1 MPLTAADERD
11 PRPGVGRTPVT
22 IVTGFLGAGKTS
34 LLRHLA
40 THAAGRR
47 LAFVVNEFGE
57 LGIDRELLLGCGI
70 AGCGEADIVE
80 LANGC
85 ICCTVADDF
94 LPTMR
99 RLLDRLVPPEHI
111 VIETSGLALPKPLVK
126 AMGWPDV
133 RSRATV
139 DGVLAVVDAEAVA
152 AGTFATDPAALAAQ
166 QAADPALTHESP
178 LEEVF
183 LEQALCAD
191 LLILNKADRIGAG
204 GRDQI
209 EAFVRDRAR
218 PGAGI
223 VWTDHGRLDPGVAL
237 GLGMAA
243 EADLAARRSP
253 HEAEGDT
260 HDHDD
265 FTSFALPL
273 PPVADPARLA
283 ERIAEAARQLGLLRT
298 KGFAAV
304 SGRPSRRG
312 VQAAC
317 DRVSTWFDRPWRE
330 SEPRAG
336 RLVVIGLRGLAPEAV
351 RHALAA

>member
-1 MPLTAADERD
+1 M
-11 PRPGVGRTPVT
+11 
-22 IVTGFLGAGKTS
+22 GAGKTS

-47 LAFVVNEFGE
+47 LAFIVNEFGE

-70 AGCGEADIVE
+70 AGCSEADIVE

-99 RLLDRLVPPEHI
+99 RLLDRPDPPEHI

-133 RSRATV
+133 RTRATV

-152 AGTFATDPAALAAQ
+152 AGTFAADPAAMAAQ
-166 QAADPALTHESP
+166 RAADPALEHESP

-183 LEQALCAD
+183 QEQALCAD

-204 GRDQI
+204 GRAAI
-209 EAFVRDRAR
+209 EGFVRDRAR
-218 PGAGI
+218 HGAGL

-237 GLGMAA
+237 GLGVAA
-243 EADLAARRSP
+243 EDDLAARRSP

-265 FTSFALPL
+265 FTSFAVPL
-273 PPVADPARLA
+273 APVVDPARLA
-283 ERIAEAARQLGLLRT
+283 ARLSEAARRFGLLRA

-304 SGRPSRRG
+304 PGRPSRLV
-312 VQAAC
+312 VQAVG
-317 DRVSTWFDRPWRE
+317 DRVSTWFDRPWRAD
-330 SEPRAG
+330 EPRAG
-336 RLVVIGLRGLAPEAV
+336 RLVVIGLRGVGREAV
-351 RHALAA
+351 TRALAA